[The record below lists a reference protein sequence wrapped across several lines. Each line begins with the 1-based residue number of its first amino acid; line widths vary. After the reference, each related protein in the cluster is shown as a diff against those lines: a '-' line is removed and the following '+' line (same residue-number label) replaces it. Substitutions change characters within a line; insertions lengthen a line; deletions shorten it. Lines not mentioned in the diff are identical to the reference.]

1 MAKKFGGIELGEA
14 FGGYEIVNQPA
25 DKLPQEVA
33 SAVGVANSNP
43 LLGATYN
50 PLWYVENQK
59 LSVHR

>member
-14 FGGYEIVNQPA
+14 FGGYEFVNQPA

-43 LLGATYN
+43 HSCD
-50 PLWYVENQK
+50 EKQ
-59 LSVHR
+59 R